1 MSLSC
6 FEKESRSDLGNQVT
20 LEVNGFRVD
29 SRQQRGE
36 NTNTTTQIKKSDSE
50 QAAASQNSLP
60 KLPQSALGRNSVAAT
75 KQTESKNY
83 FVQILLLGDTGVG
96 KSSLLHRYSEG
107 EFASDLIGTAGV
119 DHKLKNVEH

>member
-6 FEKESRSDLGNQVT
+6 FEKESRSELGNQVT

-29 SRQQRGE
+29 SRKRD
-36 NTNTTTQIKKSDSE
+36 NTNTQIKESDSE
-50 QAAASQNSLP
+50 QAAANQNSLP

-83 FVQILLLGDTGVG
+83 FV
-96 KSSLLHRYSEG
+96 
-107 EFASDLIGTAGV
+107 
-119 DHKLKNVEH
+119 